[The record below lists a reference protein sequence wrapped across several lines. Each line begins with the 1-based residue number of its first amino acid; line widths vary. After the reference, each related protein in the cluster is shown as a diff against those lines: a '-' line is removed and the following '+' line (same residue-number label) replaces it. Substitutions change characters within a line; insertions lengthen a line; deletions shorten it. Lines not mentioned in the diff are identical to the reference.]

1 MNIKKVVVVDDQ
13 EHFSN
18 KLKAMLTELIPN
30 VSILSANNVESAY
43 TLLTNNTV
51 DILFLDVE
59 LENET
64 GFDLLNKLPS
74 RNFQCIF
81 VTAHD
86 TYAIDAIKFSAL
98 DYLLKPI
105 DLLDLQQ
112 ALNRAE
118 QQINSSQLQLN
129 ALLENIKAENG
140 SNKKIGLNTAD
151 GIYFIP
157 TDDIIRCKADGNYTE
172 FHLTSGKKIVTSV
185 TIKQYVDLLEKFN
198 FLRVHRSHLINLKHV
213 KKYSKS
219 LGGTII
225 MVDDSEV
232 EISKNSKEL
241 FLDKILM
248 V

>member
-18 KLKAMLTELIPN
+18 KLKTMLTELLPN
-30 VSILSANNVESAY
+30 VSILTANNVQSAY
-43 TLLTNNTV
+43 NFLINN
-51 DILFLDVE
+51 DIDVLFLDVE

-98 DYLLKPI
+98 DYILKPFS
-105 DLLDLQQ
+105 LFDLQQ
-112 ALNRAE
+112 ALNKAE
-118 QQINSSQLQLN
+118 QQINTSQFQLN
-129 ALLENIKAENG
+129 ALLENIKAETHT
-140 SNKKIGLNTAD
+140 KKIGLNTAD
-151 GIYFIP
+151 GIYFVPIV
-157 TDDIIRCKADGNYTE
+157 DIIRCKADGNYTE
-172 FHLTSGKKIVTSV
+172 FYLIDGKKIITSIS
-185 TIKQYVDLLEKFN
+185 IKNYVELLDKYH

-219 LGGTII
+219 LGGSIVMI
-225 MVDDSEV
+225 DNSEV
-232 EISKNSKEL
+232 EISNNSKEI
-241 FLDKILM
+241 FLEKILLA
-248 V
+248 

>member
-18 KLKAMLTELIPN
+18 KLKTMLTELIPN
-30 VSILSANNVESAY
+30 VSILTANNVQSAY
-43 TLLTNNTV
+43 TLITNNTV

-86 TYAIDAIKFSAL
+86 NYAIDAIKFSAL

-105 DLLDLQQ
+105 ELFDLQQ

-118 QQINSSQLQLN
+118 QYINNSQLQLN

-151 GIYFIP
+151 SIHFIP
-157 TDDIIRCKADGNYTE
+157 TNEIIRCKADGNYTE

-198 FLRVHRSHLINLKHV
+198 FLRVHRSHLINLNHV

-219 LGGTII
+219 LGGSII

-232 EISKNSKEL
+232 EISKNSKDL

-248 V
+248 M